1 MSETSATEGHAE
13 RRSLRDFL
21 TIWSGQAISLLGSGL
36 VQFSLVWWLTES
48 TGSAIV
54 LGLASMLALLPQVF
68 LGPFAGALIDRWD
81 RRKVMIVADSV
92 IALATVALAVLF
104 RLGWVQI
111 WHVCALMFIRAT
123 GGAFHWPAMQASTPL
138 MVPRQHLSR
147 IAGLNQTLYGVNNIL
162 TPPLGAL
169 LLQVMPVEAVLAID
183 VGTAV
188 LAIAPLLLIP
198 VPQPKRQVAARA
210 ADGPSA
216 VLADLREG
224 LRFVWTWRGLAIVLA
239 MASILNLLVNPGFAL
254 LPILVTDHFHGG
266 ALQLAW
272 LNSAWGVGMLL
283 GGVVLGLWGG
293 LRSCIVTAMLALAL
307 QGLGLLVIGLTSASM
322 FMPALGAL
330 VFSGFMNPI
339 VNGSFTA
346 ALQAVVPPEMQA
358 RVFTLVMSGAA
369 AMSPL
374 GMVIAGPVADAFGV
388 TVWFVIGGMAT
399 TLMAVSMFFVP
410 AVMRIEQDG
419 AGRPAQAA
427 ELSTYSDRA
436 LREADQ

>member
-1 MSETSATEGHAE
+1 MPETRAMQDPAA

-21 TIWSGQAISLLGSGL
+21 TIWGGQAISLLGSGL
-36 VQFSLVWWLTES
+36 VQFALVWWLTES

-92 IALATVALAVLF
+92 IALSTVALAVLF
-104 RLGWVQI
+104 RLGWVRI
-111 WHVCALMFIRAT
+111 WHVYALMFIRAT

-138 MVPRQHLSR
+138 MVPREHLSR
-147 IAGLNQTLYGVNNIL
+147 IAGLNQTLYGVNSIL

-169 LLQVMPVEAVLAID
+169 LLEVMSVEAVLAID
-183 VGTAV
+183 VVTAL
-188 LAIAPLLLIP
+188 LAIAPLLYVSI
-198 VPQPKRQVAARA
+198 PQPTRQVAAQA
-210 ADGPSA
+210 GDGPSA
-216 VLADLREG
+216 VMADLREG

-239 MASILNLLVNPGFAL
+239 MASLLNLLVNPGFAL
-254 LPILVTDHFHGG
+254 LPILVTDHFGGG
-266 ALQLAW
+266 AIQLAW
-272 LNSAWGVGMLL
+272 LNSAWGVGMLF
-283 GGVVLGLWGG
+283 GGVILGIWGG
-293 LRSCIVTAMLALAL
+293 LRSRVATAMLALTL
-307 QGLGLLVIGLTSASM
+307 QGLGLLVVGLTPASL
-322 FMPALGAL
+322 FVLALGAL
-330 VFSGFMNPI
+330 FFSGIMNPI

-346 ALQAVVPPEMQA
+346 ALQAVVPPDMQA

-388 TVWFVIGGMAT
+388 TLWFVIGGIAT

-419 AGRPAQAA
+419 AGQLAQAA
-427 ELSTYSDRA
+427 ESSASGDRVW
-436 LREADQ
+436 RRADE